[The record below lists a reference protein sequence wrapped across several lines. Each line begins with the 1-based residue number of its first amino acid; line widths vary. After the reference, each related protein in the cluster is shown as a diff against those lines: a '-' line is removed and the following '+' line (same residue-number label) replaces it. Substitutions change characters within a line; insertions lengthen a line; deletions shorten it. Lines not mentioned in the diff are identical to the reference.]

1 MLVQFQPGLLD
12 QYEGGVIVSKEQTS
26 GGVSTLGVIPIV
38 FIILKLVGA
47 VDWSWGIVL
56 IPLWISLG
64 ATVIVLLALAAMSK

>member
-26 GGVSTLGVIPIV
+26 GGVSTLGVIQIV